1 MTQIR
6 DSDIINQLLCPKG
19 AYIALKSGKRVKTIL
34 IIIIIIIAAIIIG
47 GYAYVSRILGKI
59 NRVSIETAQERVPR
73 SEETFEV
80 NTDEPDTVTQEEVED
95 IFDVDSVGMM
105 KDDDIKNILLIGQD
119 AREGEGRQRSDTM
132 IICSI
137 NTQNDSMTLASL
149 MRDMYVPIPG
159 YSSNRINAAYAFGG
173 MELLDEVVEQDFGI
187 PIDGNVEVNFQGFVD
202 AIDAIGGVEIELTEE
217 EANYLNGGGWEDQG
231 ENGNDGTWDLKEGV
245 NKLNPSQ
252 ALAFS
257 RIRHVGNSDYERTD
271 RQRRVIMAA
280 FSKISSGSTAQ
291 LLSIADSILPYITT
305 DLSNKELLSYVKTL
319 SVAGITDMDSYRI
332 PVDGTFSS
340 QNISGMA
347 VLVPDL
353 AANSQYLQ
361 EYIYGESAVSD
372 QTEESSSAEG
382 GE

>member
-59 NRVSIETAQERVPR
+59 NRVSTETAQERVPR

-245 NKLNPSQ
+245 NKLNPAQ

>member
-1 MTQIR
+1 M
-6 DSDIINQLLCPKG
+6 
-19 AYIALKSGKRVKTIL
+19 KSGKRVKTIL

-59 NRVSIETAQERVPR
+59 NRVSTETAQERVPR

-231 ENGNDGTWDLKEGV
+231 ENGNDGTWNLKEGV

>member
-59 NRVSIETAQERVPR
+59 NRVSTETAQERVPR

-80 NTDEPDTVTQEEVED
+80 NTDEPDTVTQEEVEEL
-95 IFDVDSVGMM
+95 FDVDSVGMM

-280 FSKISSGSTAQ
+280 FSEISSGSTAQ